1 MSMTDPVADML
12 TRLRNGQHAR
22 LYSIEMPFS
31 KIRAGVL
38 EVLKTEGYIKDYKK
52 ENGKD
57 GHFSLKVELKY
68 DTNGQAVIS
77 EINRLSKPGR
87 RVYSKIEDLKKF
99 YNGLGMVV
107 LSTSKGVMSDHEAR
121 KQNVGGELLCAVF

>member
-22 LYSIEMPFS
+22 LYSIEFPFS

-38 EVLKTEGYIKDYKK
+38 EVLKVEGYIKDYKK
-52 ENGKD
+52 EKSND

-68 DTNGQAVIS
+68 DNNGQAVIS

-87 RVYSKIEDLKKF
+87 RVYSKIQDLKKF
-99 YNGLGMVV
+99 YNGLGMVI

>member
-1 MSMTDPVADML
+1 MSMTDPLADML

-22 LYSIEMPFS
+22 LYSIEFPFS
-31 KIRAGVL
+31 KIRAGTL
-38 EVLKTEGYIKDYKK
+38 EVLKEEGYIKDYKK
-52 ENGKD
+52 EQSAD
-57 GHFSLKVELKY
+57 GHFSLRVELKY
-68 DTNGQAVIS
+68 DINGQAVIS

-87 RVYSKIEDLKKF
+87 RVYSKISDLKKF
-99 YNGLGMVV
+99 YNGLGMVI